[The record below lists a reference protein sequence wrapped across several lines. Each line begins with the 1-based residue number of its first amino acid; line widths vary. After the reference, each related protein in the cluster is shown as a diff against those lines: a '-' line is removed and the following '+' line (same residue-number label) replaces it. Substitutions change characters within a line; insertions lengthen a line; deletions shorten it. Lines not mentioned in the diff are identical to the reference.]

1 MTVPASGNILKQGS
15 IAMERLDGTY
25 IDYNVPS
32 KGANV
37 PMFNLYKGGQSAPN
51 TPAGSNYPALASASP
66 GYAAL
71 DAAASANANFK
82 MSLWY
87 SYNQDAVSGYTMKRK
102 VEIDDDSGE
111 VSGESVNTTMT
122 LSGGSPSFLNY
133 NYSTTFD
140 ANIPFT
146 TTSNIAT
153 TNKYTTFS
161 SVGFEYSGTT
171 ITSGQFGFGWIMST
185 VSKSSP
191 SGLNPGPSTG
201 FGGDLDTNDF
211 SVFSSRGGGFNCKAS
226 INYSMSYTISSGNTV
241 NFDYDMSIEVF

>member
-1 MTVPASGNILKQGS
+1 MTVPASGVQITQGKVG
-15 IAMERLDGTY
+15 MERLGGSY
-25 IDYNVPS
+25 IDYSVPTY
-32 KGANV
+32 GNNV
-37 PMFNLYKGGQSAPN
+37 PMFNLYKGGQAAPN
-51 TPAGSNYPALASASP
+51 TPAGSSYPALATASP

-71 DAAASANANFK
+71 DAAATAGTNFK

-122 LSGGSPSFLNY
+122 LTGGSPTFLVY

-161 SVGFEYSGTT
+161 KVGFEYSGTT
-171 ITSGQFGFGWIMST
+171 ITSGDFGFGWVMSS
-185 VSKSSP
+185 VSKTSP

-201 FGGDLDTNDF
+201 FGGDLETSDF
-211 SVFSSRGGGFNCKAS
+211 SVFSSRGGGFNCSAPV
-226 INYSMSYTISSGNTV
+226 NYSMSYTISSGNTV
-241 NFDYDMSIEVF
+241 NFDYDMAIEVF